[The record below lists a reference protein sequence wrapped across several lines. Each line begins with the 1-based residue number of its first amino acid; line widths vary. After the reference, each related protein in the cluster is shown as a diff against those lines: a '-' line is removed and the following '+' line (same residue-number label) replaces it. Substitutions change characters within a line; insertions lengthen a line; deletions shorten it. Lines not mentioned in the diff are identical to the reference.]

1 MARSINPSFYKS
13 KVWEQVRKSYALSK
27 YCICERC
34 GQPVYCDGITEYLDK
49 EHRVKGIVHHKEHLN
64 ATNVMNDNIAYGF
77 DNLELLCLEC
87 HNSIHFGTGIL
98 REGYKFDEEGNLVS
112 SK

>member
-1 MARSINPSFYKS
+1 
-13 KVWEQVRKSYALSK
+13 
-27 YCICERC
+27 
-34 GQPVYCDGITEYLDK
+34 
-49 EHRVKGIVHHKEHLN
+49 
-64 ATNVMNDNIAYGF
+64 MNDDIAYGF